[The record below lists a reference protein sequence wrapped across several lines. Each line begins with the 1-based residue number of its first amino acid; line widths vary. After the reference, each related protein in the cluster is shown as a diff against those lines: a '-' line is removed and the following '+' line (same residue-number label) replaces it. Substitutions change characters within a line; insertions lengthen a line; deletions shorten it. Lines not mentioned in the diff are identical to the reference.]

1 MNINDLNNLNVN
13 NNPHDRTEIV
23 QKESGQSG
31 RLSGRRFSL
40 IKIFNSLYQYFK
52 RIFSWKASPDQ
63 VSPGQA
69 LNDREIVII
78 EAKEKCEQAKRAL
91 NAYITVATKGS
102 IASIKNQA
110 LYLKLFLIEILK
122 PDESKQEEIQQFPLD
137 IRSTAA
143 LQRADLSDRDEFG
156 ALAPDEEQSER
167 DGSVMKPES
176 GRQWELLQ
184 SMTKHSNSP

>member
-156 ALAPDEEQSER
+156 ALAPDARATRER
-167 DGSVMKPES
+167 CFCNAARIG
-176 GRQWELLQ
+176 
-184 SMTKHSNSP
+184 